1 MTDKSICNRRL
12 GYTGR
17 LCVQPDGHPW
27 PTLCSGLERDLELTL
42 EEPTIERGAD
52 GITVRVMWSDGNQA
66 ARVGTRTP
74 ARQPRRPSRHRHPRR
89 GGPSRRWPVRRWAVR
104 PQRRRH
110 PSPPLHLPDPRA
122 HHERR
127 PPPARLLDGSPMSLT
142 VVPLTFRGASAFVAE
157 HHRHNKPPRGTKFC
171 IGVCDAEGV
180 LRGVAM
186 VGRPVA
192 RHFDHA

>member
-66 ARVGTRTP
+66 HAWGLGPRHGSLAARLVTAIRAGVVLVD
-74 ARQPRRPSRHRHPRR
+74 
-89 GGPSRRWPVRRWAVR
+89 GGPFADGPYAHNEDGT
-104 PQRRRH
+104 RRRH
-110 PSPPLHLPDPRA
+110 CTSLILGRTMNADLH
-122 HHERR
+122 
-127 PPPARLLDGSPMSLT
+127 RLGY
-142 VVPLTFRGASAFVAE
+142 
-157 HHRHNKPPRGTKFC
+157 
-171 IGVCDAEGV
+171 
-180 LRGVAM
+180 
-186 VGRPVA
+186 
-192 RHFDHA
+192 